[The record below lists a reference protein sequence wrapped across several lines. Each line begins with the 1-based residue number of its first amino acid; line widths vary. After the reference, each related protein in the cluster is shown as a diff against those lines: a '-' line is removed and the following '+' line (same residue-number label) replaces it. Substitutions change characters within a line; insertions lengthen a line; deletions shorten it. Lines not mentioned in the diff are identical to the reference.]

1 MSVAI
6 WQMCGLQPSATI
18 ALGFMGKT
26 QHLGRVPMT
35 TSFDTSAADMNVS
48 AATAGVERPSVG
60 SPGTTTPVSGPIAR
74 AYERF
79 LGMPVL
85 VFLAVMWV
93 AGAALLG
100 SCALVLYTVGSHLVP
115 VIAGAL

>member
-1 MSVAI
+1 MS
-6 WQMCGLQPSATI
+6 
-18 ALGFMGKT
+18 
-26 QHLGRVPMT
+26 
-35 TSFDTSAADMNVS
+35 TSFDTPAADINVS
-48 AATAGVERPSVG
+48 AATAGVEKASVG
-60 SPGTTTPVSGPIAR
+60 APGSTLPISGPIAE
-74 AYERF
+74 AYRRF

-100 SCALVLYTVGSHLVP
+100 SLALAVYMAGSFLVP